1 MRALFLCSTQL
12 QVVNYLLIL
21 DSIIDEVDEVVFIFF
36 KKSRP
41 GLLDVVPGLERISS
55 KVKVFI
61 LDVPSISF
69 KLKALNKDFRASL
82 GDVFLFKFHL
92 LRRYIRNKYYKN
104 LVSDAFS
111 DFVKQETTDVLYI
124 ANLTQFSCWLADSV
138 LRKNGQLIY
147 VEEGVGSYLSST
159 YKKEFLK
166 KITEIKIFDKNLFSV
181 ALPKRIRISEM
192 NSRAFMVERVSNWL
206 KEVFPRPR
214 AVNTPN
220 SSGDLPV
227 WMGQNLGKVGS
238 LEGES
243 YRKVFNLFKEKYKD
257 IGFVYRPHPAESS
270 DLILDGLHKNYIL
283 DRGSRI
289 PFEVELLLG
298 YRSFPKEI
306 HTVASTGAIYIHIL
320 FGKKSSSVKSF
331 IYNKVYENVLK
342 SSGSSKESK
351 KLKEID
357 NFILTMSSKYP
368 DKILIQE

>member
-1 MRALFLCSTQL
+1 
-12 QVVNYLLIL
+12 
-21 DSIIDEVDEVVFIFF
+21 
-36 KKSRP
+36 
-41 GLLDVVPGLERISS
+41 
-55 KVKVFI
+55 
-61 LDVPSISF
+61 
-69 KLKALNKDFRASL
+69 
-82 GDVFLFKFHL
+82 
-92 LRRYIRNKYYKN
+92 
-104 LVSDAFS
+104 
-111 DFVKQETTDVLYI
+111 
-124 ANLTQFSCWLADSV
+124 
-138 LRKNGQLIY
+138 
-147 VEEGVGSYLSST
+147 
-159 YKKEFLK
+159 
-166 KITEIKIFDKNLFSV
+166 
-181 ALPKRIRISEM
+181 
-192 NSRAFMVERVSNWL
+192 MVERVSNWL

-320 FGKKSSSVKSF
+320 FGKK
-331 IYNKVYENVLK
+331 VL
-342 SSGSSKESK
+342 
-351 KLKEID
+351 L
-357 NFILTMSSKYP
+357 
-368 DKILIQE
+368 